1 MSSDT
6 PEPQDP
12 VRFSKAKSEPPILDL
27 QAEKPASTAETSASK
42 AESPNQDTRRNE
54 NRPRHAWPIGG
65 FLGGL
70 AGGAFVA
77 LGVFAYATI
86 TDSTPTQ
93 IAALESALIEKADRN
108 VFAPLEKRLA
118 NIEAELPGIKADLGA
133 IAEKTATPDPGM
145 VKRITAL
152 ENAIGALGRTSPQA
166 VMREDRSALRLAL
179 TLSLRDAI
187 GKNRVATKEITAL
200 EKMGESSA
208 AFATLRSNLASPLAP
223 FDDIRVEIERL
234 SKSKPVE
241 TFAAPE
247 QIGTASR
254 VSSFFSQLVTVRPV
268 GLAVK
273 MTPPVTSFTPL
284 LDAIDQNDAKAALA
298 ALAPLPASDAEQ
310 FNSIRSELERRLAVE
325 TALATCLDEA
335 LDAITKGDAP

>member
-27 QAEKPASTAETSASK
+27 QAEKPVSTAEASASK

-70 AGGAFVA
+70 TGGAFVA

-86 TDSTPTQ
+86 ADSTPTQ

-108 VFAPLEKRLA
+108 IFAPLEKRLA

-133 IAEKTATPDPGM
+133 IAEKTGMPDPGM

-152 ENAIGALGRTSPQA
+152 ENAIRSLGTSPPQT
-166 VMREDRSALRLAL
+166 VTVEDRHALRLAL

-187 GKNRVATKEITAL
+187 RSNQSAPREIAAL
-200 EKMGESSA
+200 ETLGASGTAFETLKSS
-208 AFATLRSNLASPLAP
+208 LASPLVPLDELRA
-223 FDDIRVEIERL
+223 EIITLTKNMSVGE
-234 SKSKPVE
+234 PV
-241 TFAAPE
+241 APE
-247 QIGTASR
+247 QSKALSG
-254 VSSFFSQLVTVRPV
+254 VSSFFSQLITIRPA
-268 GLAVK
+268 G
-273 MTPPVTSFTPL
+273 PVAKASAPDTSYTPL
-284 LDAIDQNDAKAALA
+284 LDAVDQNDAKAALA
-298 ALAPLPASDAEQ
+298 ALASLSASDAEQ